1 MAEPTKLSMDEIRA
15 LATPEGTPLP
25 GGGMVYSIDPMELA
39 ARFSPDG
46 VPQYATPDTC
56 SDPERMAKYN
66 EQVRQWRIKLG
77 QEP

>member
-1 MAEPTKLSMDEIRA
+1 MTEPTKLSWDEIKA

-25 GGGMVYSIDPMELA
+25 WGGVVYSIDPIELA
-39 ARFSPDG
+39 DRSPDG
-46 VPQYATPDTC
+46 ILKYATPDTC